1 MKPSTVWIAIVLLAL
16 GVCGILDAAGVVD
29 SSQTIAQWWPLAVIG
44 WAITEMLAER
54 RVTLGGVVCAAIG
67 LTLLADAQAWVSG
80 AVLWSALAIAL
91 GLAILVDASLR
102 RGDRHNGD
110 DARTALGGGRLVNG
124 SLPSAGSPR

>member
-29 SSQTIAQWWPLAVIG
+29 SSQTIAQWWPLAIIG
-44 WAITEMLAER
+44 WAITAMLDER

-80 AVLWSALAIAL
+80 AVLWSVLAIGL
-91 GLAILVDASLR
+91 GLVILVDASLR
-102 RGDRHNGD
+102 RRR
-110 DARTALGGGRLVNG
+110 ASQR
-124 SLPSAGSPR
+124 

>member
-1 MKPSTVWIAIVLLAL
+1 MKPSTVWIGIELLAS

-67 LTLLADAQAWVSG
+67 LTLLADAQAWVSDTLVWSSL
-80 AVLWSALAIAL
+80 AVFI
-91 GLAILVDASLR
+91 GLALLVGAALSR
-102 RGDRHNGD
+102 EDRPGRVD
-110 DARTALGGGRLVNG
+110 PRSPIGGGA
-124 SLPSAGSPR
+124 S